1 VPSTLTDSA
10 AIDAALVSALIN
22 DATLAA
28 LMPDGV
34 YFGTATAQGA
44 QRFVRVD
51 VFGSGDEYQFGSPA
65 WEWTRYQIKAVALNT
80 SGLAVAQAAKRIY
93 DVLQDVPLAISGYV
107 WMRTQRVGNLIHY
120 NEPDAANTSVRWQHR
135 GAHYIVQ
142 AAALDNP
149 GRAGRTSDKG

>member
-1 VPSTLTDSA
+1 VPSTQTDSA
-10 AIDAALVSALIN
+10 AIDAAVVAVLIN
-22 DATLAA
+22 DPTLAG

-51 VFGSGDEYQFGSPA
+51 VMGSGDEYQFQSPA
-65 WEWTRYQIKAVALNT
+65 WEWIRYQIKAVALNT

-93 DVLQDVPLAISGYV
+93 DLLQDVPLTISGYA
-107 WMRTQRVGNLIHY
+107 WMRTQRAANLIHY

-142 AAALDNP
+142 AAALDVP
-149 GRAGRTSDKG
+149 GRAGRT

>member
-1 VPSTLTDSA
+1 VASTQTDSA
-10 AIDAALVSALIN
+10 ALDAAVVAALIT
-22 DATLAA
+22 DATLAG

-34 YFGTATAQGA
+34 YFGTATPQGA

-51 VFGSGDEYQFGSPA
+51 VMGSGDEYQFGSPA

-80 SGLAVAQAAKRIY
+80 SGLPVAQAAKRIY
-93 DVLQDVPLAISGYV
+93 DLLQDVPLVISGYA

-120 NEPDAANTSVRWQHR
+120 NEPDAANTSVRWNHR

-142 AAALDNP
+142 AAALDSP
-149 GRAGRTSDKG
+149 GGAGRT